1 MAQDQIKEMKRF
13 KENLN
18 LEYERFSEKL
28 SNDNYVN
35 VESMFFLMTKYVNVH
50 QYAKQIEF
58 ELYELM
64 EEVKQLKEQ
73 RERFQHNL
81 MYVEV
86 VEDVINSKQTEWED
100 KTFNNMLVKLVGKD
114 EVYKVFVQDKNT
126 PSIGNK
132 IKFIFNADENKLSNM
147 KILE

>member
-1 MAQDQIKEMKRF
+1 MLPTIDSMVEKYGM
-13 KENLN
+13 
-18 LEYERFSEKL
+18 EKL
-28 SNDNYVN
+28 SVVEIQLDYVIQ
-35 VESMFFLMTKYVNVH
+35 K
-50 QYAKQIEF
+50 
-58 ELYELM
+58 ELPRINEYINTIDSLYKNLIQDAFKEIR
-64 EEVKQLKEQ
+64 ELKEQ
-73 RERFQHNL
+73 KKMFHHNL

>member
-1 MAQDQIKEMKRF
+1 MAQEPMLPTIDSMVEKYGM
-13 KENLN
+13 
-18 LEYERFSEKL
+18 EKL
-28 SNDNYVN
+28 SVVEIQLDYVIQ
-35 VESMFFLMTKYVNVH
+35 K
-50 QYAKQIEF
+50 
-58 ELYELM
+58 ELPRINEYINTIDSLYKNLIQDAFKEIR
-64 EEVKQLKEQ
+64 ELKEQ
-73 RERFQHNL
+73 KKMFHHNL